1 MEFEITG
8 ELKRKAK
15 KRRIKNEKKWIVMRS
30 ISIIAIIVS
39 IVSFVVGIFVVSYQ
53 NEMATGICGAIFSAC
68 LILFVIMRALIANM
82 ASHWIDDRLNERI
95 WIENGYMYHFIQTA
109 FAAGLNSRSADR
121 RATVYEINLSSIMN
135 AKYDPKS
142 GRIEFNATGIG
153 FDYIDYTTQEIDQH
167 WELPP
172 QFTGIF
178 YDYTNPGLYD
188 YLKGIGVKFTLQTID
203 FKISDGRI

>member
-8 ELKRKAK
+8 DLKRKAK
-15 KRRIKNEKKWIVMRS
+15 KRRIKNEKKWIVMRI

-39 IVSFVVGIFVVSYQ
+39 IVAFVVGIFVVEYE
-53 NEMATGICGAIFSAC
+53 NEAANIKCAMLFAIGLMVFIS
-68 LILFVIMRALIANM
+68 MRALIANM

-95 WIENGYMYHFIQTA
+95 WIENGYMYHFIQTS
-109 FAAGLNSRSADR
+109 FAAGLNSRSADQ
-121 RATVYEINLSSIMN
+121 RATVYMIDINSIRN

-142 GRIEFNATGIG
+142 GRIEFNAIG
-153 FDYIDYTTQEIDQH
+153 RGVSYANYMTQEIERQ
-167 WELPP
+167 WELSP

-178 YDYTNPGLYD
+178 YDYTNPGLYE